1 MNDKKAELCAICCI
15 VSLHEI
21 NSSANGVSTLRKH
34 LVSASKIEMNHLFP
48 HGLACGRILAAYSHY
63 GFFCCY
69 RSESC
74 AYSSCNI
81 NDNSR

>member
-1 MNDKKAELCAICCI
+1 MHDKKAELSTICC
-15 VSLHEI
+15 VASLHEI
-21 NSSANGVSTLRKH
+21 NSSANGISALRKH
-34 LVSASKIEMNHLFP
+34 LVSASKIEINHLFP
-48 HGLACGRILAAYSHY
+48 DGLAWGRILAAYSHY

-74 AYSSCNI
+74 AYSSRNI